1 MIMRYKTSTYRIVA
15 LSSLL
20 MIGLLLLNSC
30 ENDMRDVAKIENIEE
45 EEAVDIYHDVRIIYS
60 DSTLVKAEVSG
71 PELRIYHDS
80 TGNYEF
86 AKGIQI
92 ILFDETTV
100 ETQRINAKY
109 GLQRTQQGITEFRND
124 VVIKMNDGSIIK
136 TEELF
141 YDENLKEYY
150 NSVPISMDFTDNRGS
165 VYATSFRSDDKFEN
179 IRGESMTG
187 FYRPSDNSQIPA
199 FGR

>member
-1 MIMRYKTSTYRIVA
+1 MW
-15 LSSLL
+15 
-20 MIGLLLLNSC
+20 MIGLLLLSSC
-30 ENDMRDVAKIENIEE
+30 ENDMRDVAMIENIQE

-60 DSTLVKAEVSG
+60 DSTLVKAEVTG

-86 AKGIQI
+86 QKGIQI
-92 ILFDETTV
+92 ILFDDSTV
-100 ETQRINAKY
+100 ETQRVNAKY
-109 GLQRTQQGITEFRND
+109 GLQRTKEGITEFRNN
-124 VVIKMNDGSIIK
+124 VVISMADGSVIK

-150 NSVPISMDFTDNRGS
+150 NSAPISMDFTDNRGS

-187 FYRPSDNSQIPA
+187 FYRPSNNSNLPS
-199 FGR
+199 FGN

>member
-1 MIMRYKTSTYRIVA
+1 MRTTIRTYNIKA
-15 LSSLL
+15 LFSL
-20 MIGLLLLNSC
+20 MTIGLLLMSGC
-30 ENDMRDVAKIENIEE
+30 ENDMRDVAMIENIQE
-45 EEAVDIYHDVRIIYS
+45 EEAVDIYHHVRIIYS

-86 AKGIQI
+86 QKGIQI
-92 ILFDETTV
+92 ILYDENTV
-100 ETQRINAKY
+100 ETQRVNAKY
-109 GLQRTQQGITEFRND
+109 GLQRTKEGITEFRDN
-124 VVIKMNDGSIIK
+124 VVITMADGSIIK

-179 IRGESMTG
+179 VRGESMTG
-187 FYRPSDNSQIPA
+187 FYRPSNSSQFPSI
-199 FGR
+199 GQ